1 MSCYAIDDMK
11 GILTA
16 STRDRFNFV
25 MVCEQVLRGMYLVRG
40 GCESMRCI
48 LLNNLKDGGV
58 ISDRKNDDNVERM
71 SS

>member
-1 MSCYAIDDMK
+1 MQLERSGMVVMWCYKSDRDGEAETVGHDI
-11 GILTA
+11 
-16 STRDRFNFV
+16 DRFK
-25 MVCEQVLRGMYLVRG
+25 EYLVRG

-48 LLNNLKDGGV
+48 LLHNLRDGGV